1 VWHKTGLL
9 IELKNRRLIEH
20 TMSKESVIDRQ
31 FIRTIFSHKIDENA
45 YAVYSTNNV
54 VVRNDVVRVVHAG
67 VSACTYVHVGI

>member
-1 VWHKTGLL
+1 
-9 IELKNRRLIEH
+9 
-20 TMSKESVIDRQ
+20 MSKESVIDRQ